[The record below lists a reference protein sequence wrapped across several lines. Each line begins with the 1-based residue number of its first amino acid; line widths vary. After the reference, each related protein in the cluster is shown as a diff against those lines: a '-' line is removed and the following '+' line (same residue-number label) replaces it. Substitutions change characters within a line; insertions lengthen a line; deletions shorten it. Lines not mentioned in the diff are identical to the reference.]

1 MINYRG
7 AFRFS
12 VPPELVW
19 DAIERTDEFERRWG
33 WLDEFRLHG
42 AGLQSG
48 AVLLGVVSPPL
59 PYHMRVRVELEDC
72 VRPSS
77 IEAAV
82 HGDLEG
88 RASLRLVPQQAL
100 EESEASAT
108 IVSVDWRIEMMQR
121 PMRIAARVGYP
132 LLRWGH
138 DRVVDATVSGFR
150 RQIEDPR

>member
-33 WLDEFRLHG
+33 WLDEFRLDG
-42 AGLQSG
+42 ARLESG

-88 RASLRLVPQQAL
+88 RASLRLLPQQAP